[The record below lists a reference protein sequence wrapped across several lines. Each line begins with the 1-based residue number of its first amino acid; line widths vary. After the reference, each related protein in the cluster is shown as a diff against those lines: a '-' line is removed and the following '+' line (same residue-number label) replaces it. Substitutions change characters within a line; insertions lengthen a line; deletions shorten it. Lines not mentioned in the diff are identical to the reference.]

1 MIRVLIV
8 EDDALLRS
16 AIASG
21 LPDDDIVVT
30 AAVATAQEAAA
41 VADPVDVLLTDLDLG
56 DGPNGIVLAHALR
69 RNRPDLGVLVLTSYQ
84 DPRLLG
90 TKLGQ
95 LPSGAAYVTKQS
107 VSDLAIVR
115 SEIRRAAERGA
126 RDERPPVDRAQRLTD
141 TQIETMRLVAEGL
154 TNAEIAQRRFVTE
167 KSVEVTITR
176 ILRALGPD
184 DEGARDARV
193 RITRA
198 YYALAG
204 STPPTGRLRA

>member
-21 LPDDDIVVT
+21 LPDDRIVVT

-41 VADPVDVLLTDLDLG
+41 VTDPVDVLLTDLDLG

-69 RNRPDLGVLVLTSYQ
+69 RTHPDLGVLVLTSYE
-84 DPRLLG
+84 DPRLVG

-95 LPSGAAYVTKQS
+95 LPPGAAYVTKQS
-107 VSDLAIVR
+107 VSDLAIIR
-115 SEIRRAAERGA
+115 TEIARAAERGA
-126 RDERPPVDRAQRLTD
+126 REERRTADLPPRLTD

-154 TNAEIAQRRFVTE
+154 TNAEIAHRRFVTE

-184 DEGARDARV
+184 DEGARNPRV
-193 RITRA
+193 RLTRA
-198 YYALAG
+198 YYTLAG
-204 STPPTGRLRA
+204 AAPPTGRQRV